1 MQALLDQLIKVID
14 WANLLLWGGV
24 GGIWWLGVL
33 ILALLPAGLYFS
45 IRSRFIQFRHFGHMA
60 MVMVRGIHK
69 EHPGSISA
77 FQAFATSA
85 AARIGTGSLAG
96 VAVAITAGGPG
107 SVFWMWM
114 VAWLGMATSMV
125 ENTLAQVY
133 KEKGEQPGTFRG
145 GPAYYIEKGL
155 GPNWKWLSVTF
166 SIFLL
171 MCYGFIFNSVQSNAM
186 AQAINDAWGINPLLV
201 GIVVAVV
208 AAIIVFGGIRSIAG
222 FAGIVVPVMAIA
234 YLVVAMVIIIINIAE
249 LPKVLAT
256 ILKSAFGVTE
266 AGAGVLGAVVS
277 NGIKRGLFANEAGLG
292 SSPNVGAA
300 ADVKHPL
307 VQGYVQMAS
316 VFLDTIVI
324 CSCTA
329 AIILVADVYMVGN
342 VEGVKLAQ
350 DSLASEVGSWGSGF
364 IAFALLFF
372 AFTSIIGNYYYGE
385 TNIFYLYHSRTAILC
400 YRIVFLMFILF
411 GAWVSY
417 SGSVENFTLLW
428 RMADVSMGFMASTNI
443 LAIILLSGVAF
454 KVLGDYEEQLNSGIK
469 EPVFDARKYDIKG
482 IDHEVWDR
490 K

>member
-1 MQALLDQLIKVID
+1 MQDLLDQVIKVID

-24 GGIWWLGVL
+24 AGVWWLGVL
-33 ILALLPAGLYFS
+33 IVALLPAGLYFS
-45 IRSRFIQFRHFGHMA
+45 IRSRFIQFRHFGHMT

-69 EHPGSISA
+69 DHPGSISA

-155 GPNWKWLSVTF
+155 GLNWKWLSVSF
-166 SIFLL
+166 SIFLI
-171 MCYGFIFNSVQSNAM
+171 MCYGFIFNAVQSNAM
-186 AQAINDAWGINPLLV
+186 ATAINDAWDINPLLV
-201 GIVVAVV
+201 GGIVTLI
-208 AAIIVFGGIRSIAG
+208 AAIIVFGGIRSIAR
-222 FAGIVVPVMAIA
+222 FAGVVVPIMALV
-234 YLVVAMVIIIINIAE
+234 YLAVAVVIISINLNE
-249 LPKVLAT
+249 LPGILAT
-256 ILKSAFGVTE
+256 IMKNAFGVTE
-266 AGAGVLGAVVS
+266 AGAGTLGAVVS

-324 CSCTA
+324 CTCTA

-364 IAFALLFF
+364 IAFALMFF
-372 AFTSIIGNYYYGE
+372 AFTSLIGNYYYAE
-385 TNIFYLYHSRTAILC
+385 TNVFFLCHTRFSIFC
-400 YRIVFLMFILF
+400 YRIIFLLFILL
-411 GAWVSY
+411 GTWVSY
-417 SGSVENFTLLW
+417 SGSTANFTLLW
-428 RMADVSMGFMASTNI
+428 RMADVSMGFMASSNI

-454 KVLGDYEEQLNSGIK
+454 KVLGDYEEQLNRGIR
-469 EPVFDARKYDIKG
+469 EPIFDASKYDIKG

>member
-1 MQALLDQLIKVID
+1 MQELLDRIIRAID
-14 WANLLLWGGV
+14 WANRLLWGGIA
-24 GGIWWLGVL
+24 GEWWLGVL
-33 ILALLPAGLYFS
+33 IIALLPIGLYFS
-45 IRSRFIQFRHFGHMA
+45 IRSRFIQFRHFGHMT

-69 EHPGSISA
+69 DHPGSISA

-145 GPAYYIEKGL
+145 GPAYYINKGL
-155 GPNWKWLSVTF
+155 GPNWKWLSVSF

-171 MCYGFIFNSVQSNAM
+171 LCYGFIFNSIQSNTM
-186 AQAINDAWGINPLLV
+186 ATALNDAWEINPMLV
-201 GIVVAVV
+201 GVVVAVT
-208 AAIIVFGGIRSIAG
+208 AAIIVFGGIRSIAR
-222 FAGIVVPVMAIA
+222 FAGVVVPFMAIA
-234 YLVVAMVIIIINIAE
+234 YLTVAMVVLLINLGD
-249 LPKVLAT
+249 LPKILGT
-256 ILKSAFGVTE
+256 ILKNAFGLE
-266 AGAGVLGAVVS
+266 QAGAGALGAVVS

-324 CSCTA
+324 CTCTA

-350 DSLASEVGSWGSGF
+350 DSLASEVGSWGTGF
-364 IAFALLFF
+364 VAFALLFF

-385 TNIFYLYHSRTAILC
+385 TNIFYLYHTPVSIFC
-400 YRIVFLMFILF
+400 YRIIFLLFILF

-417 SGSVENFTLLW
+417 SGSTENFTLLW
-428 RMADVSMGFMASTNI
+428 RMADVAMGFMASTNI
-443 LAIILLSGVAF
+443 LAITLLSGVAF
-454 KVLGDYEEQLNSGIK
+454 KVLGDYEAQLNRGVK
-469 EPVFDARKYDIKG
+469 EPIFDARKCDIKG

-490 K
+490 D